1 MNKQKI
7 YAGMIDKGAEI
18 WEDLETRILWC
29 SHNKRQY
36 QWPFFPKKVI
46 DMVKQD
52 MLNNPEKVSYLNQWP
67 NLRSEDRIYRYM
79 LCNFGG
85 LDDKPDF
92 DRHGNV
98 SRSEYYDCGLRG
110 KCQFEGKL
118 CCSIKVSNG
127 YLSKSE
133 IEVLKLIRLPDKL
146 IADTLHRSPETI
158 STHLQNIR
166 EKTGESDKVNLALF
180 ALSIG
185 ITLHKP
191 NKTYKNG
198 NHKNR

>member
-18 WEDLETRILWC
+18 WEDFDTKILWC

-36 QWPFFPKKVI
+36 KWPFFPKKVI
-46 DMVKQD
+46 DLVKQD
-52 MLNNPEKVSYLNQWP
+52 MLNNPDKIIYLNQWP
-67 NLRSEDRIYRYM
+67 NLRREDRIYRYM

-92 DRHGNV
+92 DKHGNV

-185 ITLHKP
+185 ITLNKP
-191 NKTYKNG
+191 TKTYKNG